1 MPHNSGYNR
10 MYKASKGTE
19 KKGGTALKE
28 ALIKA
33 GYQEGGSVQTK
44 KPLVQMTMGGGA
56 DMVGALI
63 EGSQAMMRRGGEEYY
78 KMGGQTGRST
88 YSGKKK
94 KKKKK

>member
-1 MPHNSGYNR
+1 MGHSSKKI
-10 MYKASKGTE
+10 YKMKD
-19 KKGGTALKE
+19 GGQALMDALK
-28 ALIKA
+28 AK
-33 GYQEGGSVQTK
+33 GYKKMGGGVD
-44 KPLVQMTMGGGA
+44 KPLVKMTMGGGA
-56 DMVGALI
+56 DMVGTLI